1 MAVSRKAWANTY
13 DTFTGLLPPSA
24 QQLKIMMQAEL
35 LNFIEEVYTAHHK
48 KAVGVWQ
55 QKQKLP
61 SDLTSFPQSVLTVA
75 RTRYGLRR
83 MVDQESYDSVDALF
97 YVKMRCAARKMTMP
111 WKYNQVSKMSLRAG
125 ARPQLPLNKALAA
138 VREGIDKEA
147 PDSLKASIFARLKHR
162 SGDGADPIDWDRF
175 LFLCTQEYG
184 NARCIA
190 AGSSA
195 IIMTTAASQTRV
207 TASAQQP
214 SVTGATTLLQQRG
227 RLQSI
232 KMTQPQTELKEQA
245 FRQAGTP
252 TTASSPEKASDAGST
267 TPLSFDEFLGFT
279 QSQSGQEE
287 NSSRDHRV
295 ARSRP
300 SGKVWPPSSVEAI
313 MQREKMED
321 EKIKKQAEGPYL
333 ARALTL
339 EHERIA
345 SEWAKWEGKGEGCFA
360 WLWTLLRPA
369 FPRPGP
375 QRASHVACGVLN
387 RMEEI
392 MEAESEWEWVNPS
405 ASTSSR
411 TPLLVEYNKCL
422 LLLLRHAS
430 NGVKLLPRDVC
441 GALPAKSE
449 THPAGLEGFMA
460 SLHMDMSTEGENC
473 ISIRIR
479 SPKAIGERLA
489 EEAPA
494 DARGEAKAE
503 KPPRAP
509 LLIKSFDSLSSAKD
523 RGDVTA
529 WATPFQSF
537 AYLEDHLDPATT
549 TMARTATTKVANGDH
564 DDHRRHQHH
573 NKVSELMSCAPWWRA
588 GKAEEQE
595 ATDWA
600 DSRRGF
606 GRNP

>member
-252 TTASSPEKASDAGST
+252 TTASSPEKDGAEIASMEELLRELPSAEKAGTPTTASSPEKASDAGST

-405 ASTSSR
+405 ASTSS
-411 TPLLVEYNKCL
+411 
-422 LLLLRHAS
+422 
-430 NGVKLLPRDVC
+430 
-441 GALPAKSE
+441 
-449 THPAGLEGFMA
+449 
-460 SLHMDMSTEGENC
+460 
-473 ISIRIR
+473 
-479 SPKAIGERLA
+479 
-489 EEAPA
+489 
-494 DARGEAKAE
+494 
-503 KPPRAP
+503 
-509 LLIKSFDSLSSAKD
+509 
-523 RGDVTA
+523 
-529 WATPFQSF
+529 
-537 AYLEDHLDPATT
+537 
-549 TMARTATTKVANGDH
+549 
-564 DDHRRHQHH
+564 
-573 NKVSELMSCAPWWRA
+573 
-588 GKAEEQE
+588 
-595 ATDWA
+595 
-600 DSRRGF
+600 
-606 GRNP
+606 